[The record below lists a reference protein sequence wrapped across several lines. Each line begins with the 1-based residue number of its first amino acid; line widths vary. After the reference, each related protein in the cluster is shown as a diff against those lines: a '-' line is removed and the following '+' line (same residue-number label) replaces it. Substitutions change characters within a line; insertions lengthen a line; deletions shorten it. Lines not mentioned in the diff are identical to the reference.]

1 MEQQNLTETTNNQ
14 EVYKQNKKQ
23 LLILLTIPVALF
35 IMTLMINLPVSSG
48 LKSVVED
55 NVLRTPQCPLVYKDM
70 ELSLFFPGIFL
81 SDLTIPGRCFR
92 RPKQSIHFT
101 KAEFGMSFP
110 SFWPIGIK
118 TKLDA
123 SFEDTKINIF
133 PRLTLSGHSIQ
144 ISNTM
149 ISTSFINQ
157 FTPQPNMINGDFDI
171 KGNVELKSNQVDS
184 AHLLINSSN
193 FFIPAQNI
201 SGIMIPSLSFKKF
214 ELAANVVKEQVQV
227 KALRIGTP
235 ASNLQGEFKGSVSLS
250 KSNIAFSRIDL
261 QGRIRISK
269 EIQEAIPL
277 IRLLLNGKQKKDGFY
292 FVTIGG
298 TVAAPQPKIV
308 DPQ

>member
-1 MEQQNLTETTNNQ
+1 
-14 EVYKQNKKQ
+14 
-23 LLILLTIPVALF
+23 
-35 IMTLMINLPVSSG
+35 
-48 LKSVVED
+48 
-55 NVLRTPQCPLVYKDM
+55 
-70 ELSLFFPGIFL
+70 
-81 SDLTIPGRCFR
+81 
-92 RPKQSIHFT
+92 
-101 KAEFGMSFP
+101 
-110 SFWPIGIK
+110 
-118 TKLDA
+118 
-123 SFEDTKINIF
+123 
-133 PRLTLSGHSIQ
+133 
-144 ISNTM
+144 
-149 ISTSFINQ
+149 
-157 FTPQPNMINGDFDI
+157 
-171 KGNVELKSNQVDS
+171 
-184 AHLLINSSN
+184 
-193 FFIPAQNI
+193 
-201 SGIMIPSLSFKKF
+201 MIPSLSFKKF